1 MRSPHDSERSGR
13 PAPTP
18 GRGGSRREVV
28 VSSEGDLRR
37 VLGRVPPVERSTE
50 AAPAVR
56 IAPGVVPFLVVGTI
70 AVVGG
75 GIAAAVTGPTDWSD
89 GSWVAAYLVLVVG
102 VAQIGLGVGQATLAA
117 DAPADRR
124 LVTQLVLV
132 NGGSLA
138 VVVGTLATMP
148 IVVTV
153 GGLVLVAGLITF
165 AVAPRR
171 PDGPQWVRLGY
182 LTILT
187 VLIVSIPIGLA
198 LAWVRA

>member
-1 MRSPHDSERSGR
+1 M
-13 PAPTP
+13 
-18 GRGGSRREVV
+18 
-28 VSSEGDLRR
+28 
-37 VLGRVPPVERSTE
+37 ERSTDPV
-50 AAPAVR
+50 PAVR
-56 IAPGVVPFLVVGTI
+56 IAPSVVPFLVVGTI
-70 AVVGG
+70 AIVGG
-75 GIAAAVTGPTDWSD
+75 GLAAAVTGPTEWSD

-117 DAPADRR
+117 APPADRR

-138 VVVGTLATMP
+138 VIVGTLATMP

-153 GGLVLVAGLITF
+153 GGLVLVTGLITF
-165 AVAPRR
+165 VLTPRR

-182 LTILT
+182 LAILT
-187 VLIVSIPIGLA
+187 VLIVSIPVGLA